1 MSANPLEGF
10 EVVEFNGGIRPVS
23 DPDAVL
29 RKVFPG
35 IASNSTYRPPNHPLS
50 QKNPT
55 SYHTTT
61 HGAIDVSPIP
71 GVSFEAYLQAYK
83 NQGYHIIEAR
93 DEVKNPSKNATGPHW
108 HVVLGL
114 PNTEDAPAP
123 GPDDFNFDRDYEI
136 IEAKDDIV
144 VKGKG
149 IPAPKDIPVPV
160 TQTENVA
167 QFVDSPSEVQPMDPE
182 VEKQYLQMVYDPSI
196 PYEDVQ
202 RFAQR
207 YGKNPDFESFNEIR
221 KYIADNPDTFK
232 VVPPNYINAPYAADV
247 PTDGATGA
255 TIRGVA
261 NGVVA
266 NLLEEFGAAA
276 DTLIG
281 TPGRPSVWNSD
292 KRLADLYQENLFR
305 NQDITGYDREAH
317 PVASYGGEF
326 GGGIVGFG
334 KAKNLADLAMIG
346 SAYGAVVGFGEQGA
360 FTDRLTNAGIGSV
373 TGGVAS
379 VALGAAVMAAAKRL
393 GKPLDQVLPEE
404 VIADDVDQVAPD
416 IAAALKEDPLSIDKA
431 LESAPPSLKA
441 RLKSGVS
448 QESVAAGQQPIPP
461 KRNSVGEI
469 TKTVSK
475 ITSEWK
481 NTPEFNIVQNVDEL
495 PKAVRGALR
504 RNNAREVF
512 GFVDPEGKV
521 TIIGD
526 NIKDPDMIP
535 AIVFHESLGHL
546 GLRNKFGKD
555 LDSFLENLYK
565 TNHDIRNRTKT
576 WLESRS
582 NTALYRNSPAPL
594 ARAVEEQLAMMS
606 EEGVI
611 SPSLMDRIVA
621 WFRAFGR
628 KHGMSLRYTD
638 GEVRNILAL
647 AHKTITD
654 GTNANE
660 TVDGLRFI
668 YAGRGSKTADVNA
681 YENAVSAREM
691 GVDSETVRKRTGWF
705 LAPDRRWRYEISDHD
720 ASLAMDKLDQLA
732 VKSSSIFDEPRSLPL
747 EQIFHH
753 PELFKAYPQ
762 LRDTKVISKSSL
774 WDFFGQEQGSFDP
787 KTGTINITP
796 HAEDKLGTLLHE
808 VQHAVQQLEG
818 FAKGGNTEQAL
829 NAMSSEKL
837 KEMAD
842 IIVKYNAQLEKQL
855 RTKLDAYQW
864 AEKQP
869 EMAEYV
875 KAHKIVQG
883 YTNEYSF
890 NELRAL
896 RESEDPVDKLLY
908 EEYRT
913 ALTTKTKAR
922 RKLLQKLGF
931 DSDQVLSSD
940 DEDKWFRMLYDFRTK
955 GIDEVRQKT
964 LDGIFSLQEQTSRL
978 QHATSKE
985 GLIKE
990 LKKNEQLT
998 FEAYEHLF
1006 GEVEARDTAN
1016 RLDMSTIERRL
1027 KEPYT
1032 SDEHIDPDNYLFQ
1045 YMSPQEMK
1053 SRGKAGNINLDNME
1067 TTEDIDN
1074 ILKQYAQEVVP
1085 DPSRSLDETEALA
1098 RLLGMTKSKLVKL
1111 RPNFTDVELT
1121 AARQVLVDHA
1131 EVLSRLGDAA
1141 YGPGPERGSWAR
1153 IERFQKA
1160 VIAHKA
1166 IQEKVMNL
1174 VGQAGR
1180 TLNAAKVKVGTEE
1193 GRAIS
1198 RALREA
1204 DLGQLDNPEF
1214 LEILA
1219 KNIWAASNDPGAVGT
1234 VVDQALKP
1242 LPEDYFISGRQSLML
1257 SGHKT
1262 HIKNIM
1268 GNIVSIFQ
1276 DNAEQIVASGLGQ
1289 FRRGKTNDRV
1299 FFRGAIMRPAMMLQ
1313 TLFEGAHWSRVS
1325 QSWRES
1331 HPYHQVSKY
1340 ENGRLIFEGAA
1351 APLQIPYR
1359 ALATE
1364 DAMFRSMI
1372 ENANFYEQAVRRV
1385 ADTNPQTWAEW
1396 ADRVDELRKNPTPEM
1411 IKESDLHTSVLQ
1423 LIDDP
1428 TILGKSINILKSR
1441 PNDPKTVKG
1450 YAQRL
1455 VRFLA
1460 YQLLPFHSVADRIF
1474 MHNVRRIPIVGLLD
1488 RVNLEDI
1495 AAGGARRDLAIARQI
1510 MGIAYIGAI
1519 WELGSLAAD
1528 LINGS
1533 EDNYRKAKQEEGEN
1547 RLPQSFRV
1555 GDQWISYAGLDQLGI
1570 SLTAISDLRK
1580 KYDRGELSEEDA
1592 ISNAINMMPA
1602 ITKAMK
1608 ESTFMEQLGEFFEAL
1623 GSDPLSKNARE
1634 NWIAGYVSSFVPGIV
1649 RQTNQTFVDDKVRDS
1664 TGDGTAWGKIKGRV
1678 KSGIP
1683 GLSDDLPQKYDVYGR
1698 PLDRKGQSTIG
1709 VGDSKPVENNPT
1721 IKEIAR
1727 LSLEANE
1734 NKAVVTPADRRSVE
1748 AIVGKNADASVVQEF
1763 QKRSGEFLLQNLTD
1777 LMATDEYQNADDPT
1791 KLKMV
1796 KKTVERSRK
1805 EIREQMVE
1813 ESFDFDSEFEV
1824 VE

>member
-10 EVVEFNGGIRPVS
+10 EIVEFNGGIRPVS

-35 IASNSTYRPPNHPLS
+35 IAANSTYRPPNHPLS

-93 DEVKNPSKNATGPHW
+93 DEVRNPSKNATGPHW

-555 LDSFLENLYK
+555 LDAFLENLYK

-691 GVDSETVRKRTGWF
+691 GVD
-705 LAPDRRWRYEISDHD
+705 
-720 ASLAMDKLDQLA
+720 
-732 VKSSSIFDEPRSLPL
+732 
-747 EQIFHH
+747 
-753 PELFKAYPQ
+753 
-762 LRDTKVISKSSL
+762 
-774 WDFFGQEQGSFDP
+774 
-787 KTGTINITP
+787 
-796 HAEDKLGTLLHE
+796 
-808 VQHAVQQLEG
+808 
-818 FAKGGNTEQAL
+818 
-829 NAMSSEKL
+829 
-837 KEMAD
+837 
-842 IIVKYNAQLEKQL
+842 
-855 RTKLDAYQW
+855 
-864 AEKQP
+864 
-869 EMAEYV
+869 
-875 KAHKIVQG
+875 
-883 YTNEYSF
+883 
-890 NELRAL
+890 
-896 RESEDPVDKLLY
+896 
-908 EEYRT
+908 
-913 ALTTKTKAR
+913 
-922 RKLLQKLGF
+922 
-931 DSDQVLSSD
+931 
-940 DEDKWFRMLYDFRTK
+940 
-955 GIDEVRQKT
+955 
-964 LDGIFSLQEQTSRL
+964 
-978 QHATSKE
+978 
-985 GLIKE
+985 
-990 LKKNEQLT
+990 
-998 FEAYEHLF
+998 
-1006 GEVEARDTAN
+1006 
-1016 RLDMSTIERRL
+1016 

-1141 YGPGPERGSWAR
+1141 YGPGPERGSLAR

-1180 TLNAAKVKVGTEE
+1180 TLNAAKIKVGTEE

-1204 DLGQLDNPEF
+1204 DLGQLDDPDF

-1234 VVDQALKP
+1234 VIDQALKP

-1289 FRRGKTNDRV
+1289 FRRGRTNDRV

-1359 ALATE
+1359 ALAAE

-1428 TILGKSINILKSR
+1428 TVLGKSINILKSR